1 MPNKKRFFFSAIFLL
16 VIFSSKT
23 YSEKINF
30 SANSMSGKTGGK
42 NDVTRLTGNA
52 YIKTESM
59 EIKADKI
66 TLAGE
71 NFRFITAEGKVS
83 GTNTS
88 SKIDFTCDKMRYDRS
103 TKIANLEDNV
113 HMIDSA
119 NEVTSDAQIIEYNQ
133 NTDIATMHINVKL
146 IQKDNICNAAYAVY
160 NKKTKL
166 LELSGNPRITQ
177 GDDTFR
183 AQEIQL
189 NLDTNEITLDGRVSG
204 NITDNSKPEKE
215 ETAPAQDENKSDPP
229 DETNKQDESNGSENV
244 KPVQETKEE

>member
-1 MPNKKRFFFSAIFLL
+1 MPNKKIIFLTFFL
-16 VIFSSKT
+16 TAHFISMCFA
-23 YSEKINF
+23 EKINF
-30 SANSMSGKTGGK
+30 YADSMSGKTGGK
-42 NDVTRLTGNA
+42 NDATRLIGNA
-52 YIKTESM
+52 YIQTETM

-66 TLAGE
+66 TLTGE
-71 NFRFITAEGKVS
+71 NFRFITAEGKVT

-88 SKIDFTCDKMRYDRS
+88 SQIDFTCEKMRYDRN
-103 TKIANLEDNV
+103 TKIATLEDNV

-119 NEVTSDAQIIEYNQ
+119 NDVTSDAQIIEYNQ

-160 NKKTKL
+160 NKKTKM

-204 NITDNSKPEKE
+204 NITDNSKSEKKTQDQDSSNTQAEAEKTEPPKQE
-215 ETAPAQDENKSDPP
+215 EQ
-229 DETNKQDESNGSENV
+229 NGSEND
-244 KPVQETKEE
+244 KSVQEKKEQ

>member
-1 MPNKKRFFFSAIFLL
+1 MPNKKIFFLAFFLFTHS
-16 VIFSSKT
+16 ISMFFA
-23 YSEKINF
+23 EKINF
-30 SANSMSGKTGGK
+30 HADSMSGKTGGK
-42 NDVTRLTGNA
+42 NDVTRLIGNA
-52 YIKTESM
+52 YIKTDTM

-66 TLAGE
+66 TLTGE
-71 NFRFITAEGKVS
+71 NFRFITAEGKVI

-88 SKIDFTCDKMRYDRS
+88 SKIDFTCDKMKYDRS

-113 HMIDSA
+113 HMIDNA
-119 NEVTSDAQIIEYNQ
+119 NDVTSDAQIIEYNQ

-160 NKKTKL
+160 NKKTKM

-204 NITDNSKPEKE
+204 NITDNTKSEAK
-215 ETAPAQDENKSDPP
+215 ETAPSKDENASATQDEPQKKEEP
-229 DETNKQDESNGSENV
+229 NGSEND
-244 KPVQETKEE
+244 KSVQERKEQ